1 MRAVFR
7 WIGLA
12 LAACMLAGC
21 GGGVGIVDMTGLM
34 SYSDPSDRGQV
45 RLPGRV
51 YIFRGLGHIWSGGMT
66 ELAHE
71 LNRRGTTASAHRHSE
86 WYECAKEAIKLY
98 KSDPDRYP
106 IVLIG
111 HSNGGDMIINMAYM
125 LKDAGVPVAL
135 AIGFD
140 PTRFNR
146 DVPSNVARFINLY
159 QSLNVLGGGS
169 VSGTRDFKGQILNV
183 DLRNHFEIGH
193 MNIDRIPQLHKEVIA
208 KVLQVV
214 AFPQQTKPLV
224 SFNYVVPGNAKIE
237 LWDGGMPITAEP
249 GQTINSLAGI
259 YGVPAWAIRQ
269 ASRLDSDD
277 EIKPGSRVIIP
288 RYANSLE
295 LGSPA
300 MTSSVPGGMPDN
312 YPAQYPLQQQ
322 RAPVA
327 TVVQPDN
334 QDYMPQPRRGESA
347 WGQPRI
353 GAPRMGA
360 VGE

>member
-1 MRAVFR
+1 MAL
-7 WIGLA
+7 LA
-12 LAACMLAGC
+12 CLLSGC
-21 GGGVGIVDMTGLM
+21 GGTGLVDMSGLM
-34 SYSDPSDRGQV
+34 SYSDPSDRQAT

-51 YIFRGLGHIWSGGMT
+51 YIFRGIGHIWSGGMT

-86 WYECAKEAIKLY
+86 WYECAQEAIKLY

-125 LKDAGVPVAL
+125 MKEAGVPVAL

-140 PTRFNR
+140 PTRWNR

-159 QSLNVLGGGS
+159 QSTNVLGGGR
-169 VSGTRDFKGQILNV
+169 VDHTRDFKGQLINV
-183 DLRNHFEIGH
+183 DLRNHFDIGH

-208 KVLQVV
+208 KVMQVV
-214 AFPQQTKPLV
+214 AFPQQPKPLV
-224 SFNYVVPGNAKIE
+224 SFSYVPPSNAKIE
-237 LWDGGMPITAEP
+237 LWDGGMPVTTEP
-249 GQTINSLAGI
+249 GQTVSSLASL

-277 EIKPGSRVIIP
+277 EVKPGSRVIIP

-300 MTSSVPGGMPDN
+300 MTSSVPSSVPGN
-312 YPAQYPLQQQ
+312 YPSVQQQ

-327 TVVQPDN
+327 TVVAPEPQ
-334 QDYMPQPRRGESA
+334 YAQPRRGETA

-360 VGE
+360 VGQ

>member
-1 MRAVFR
+1 MRVLIR
-7 WIGLA
+7 MIGVA
-12 LAACMLAGC
+12 LLGAFLTGC
-21 GGGVGIVDMTGLM
+21 ASVGLVDMSGLM
-34 SYSDPSDRGQV
+34 SYSDPSDRQQT

-51 YIFRGLGHIWSGGMT
+51 YIFRGIGHIWSGGMT

-98 KSDPDRYP
+98 KSDPDRWP

-125 LKDAGVPVAL
+125 MKEAGVPVSL

-146 DVPSNVARFINLY
+146 NVPSNVARFINLY
-159 QSLNVLGGGS
+159 QSLNMLGGGA
-169 VSGTRDFKGQILNV
+169 VAAQPDFKGQLLNV

-214 AFPQQTKPLV
+214 AFPQQMKPLV
-224 SFNYVVPGNAKIE
+224 SFNYTVPGNAQIE
-237 LWDGGMPITAEP
+237 LWDGGMPVTVEP
-249 GQTINSLAGI
+249 GQSISSLASM

-269 ASRLDSDD
+269 ASNFDGDD
-277 EIKPGSRVIIP
+277 EARSGKRVIIP

-295 LGSPA
+295 VGSPA
-300 MTSSVPGGMPDN
+300 MTSSVPMNSAPMQ
-312 YPAQYPLQQQ
+312 PQ

-327 TVVQPDN
+327 TVVNPSDN
-334 QDYMPQPRRGESA
+334 QPYAQPRRGETS

>member
-1 MRAVFR
+1 MQVLIRM
-7 WIGLA
+7 IGVAL
-12 LAACMLAGC
+12 LAAFMTGC
-21 GGGVGIVDMTGLM
+21 ASVGLVDMSGLM
-34 SYSDPSDRGQV
+34 SYSDPSDRQQT

-51 YIFRGLGHIWSGGMT
+51 YILRGIGHVWSGGMT

-71 LNRRGTTASAHRHSE
+71 LNRRGTTASAHRHGE
-86 WYECAKEAIKLY
+86 WWESAEEAIKLY
-98 KSDPDRYP
+98 KSDPDRWP

-111 HSNGGDMIINMAYM
+111 HSNGGDNIINMAYK
-125 LKDAGVPVAL
+125 LKEAGVPVAL

-146 DVPSNVARFINLY
+146 SVPSNVSRFINLY

-169 VSGTRDFKGQILNV
+169 VAANSDFKGQLLNV

-214 AFPQQTKPLV
+214 AFPQQNKPLV
-224 SFNYVVPGNAKIE
+224 SFNYVVPSNAPIE
-237 LWDGGMPITAEP
+237 LWDGGMPVTAEP
-249 GQTINSLAGI
+249 GQTVKSLASL

-277 EIKPGSRVIIP
+277 EIAPGKRVVIP

-295 LGSPA
+295 LGAPA
-300 MTSSVPGGMPDN
+300 MTSSVPMN
-312 YPAQYPLQQQ
+312 PAPLPQQ

-327 TVVQPDN
+327 TVVGPNDG
-334 QDYMPQPRRGESA
+334 YSQPRRGETS

-353 GAPRMGA
+353 GSPRMGA

>member
-1 MRAVFR
+1 MRAGFR
-7 WIGLA
+7 WISVA
-12 LAACMLAGC
+12 LIGCTLSGC
-21 GGGVGIVDMTGLM
+21 GGTGLVDMSGLM
-34 SYSDPSDRGQV
+34 SYSDPSDRTQA

-51 YIFRGLGHIWSGGMT
+51 YIFRGIGHIWSGGMT

-86 WYECAKEAIKLY
+86 WYEAAKEAIKLY
-98 KSDPDRYP
+98 KSDPDRWP

-125 LKDAGVPVAL
+125 MKKEGVPVAL

-140 PTRFNR
+140 PTRFNNP
-146 DVPSNVARFINLY
+146 VPSNVARFVNLY
-159 QSLNVLGGGS
+159 QSLNMLGGGS
-169 VSGTRDFKGQILNV
+169 VSSTSDFKGQLLNV

-208 KVLQVV
+208 KVMQVV
-214 AFPQQTKPLV
+214 AFPQQPKPLV
-224 SFNYVVPGNAKIE
+224 SFNYVVPGSAQIE
-237 LWDGGMPITAEP
+237 LWDGGMPLTVEP
-249 GQTINSLAGI
+249 GQTVRSLAGL

-277 EIKPGSRVIIP
+277 EVKPGSRVVIP

-300 MTSSVPGGMPDN
+300 MTSSVPGSVPGSMPGN
-312 YPAQYPLQQQ
+312 YPAQQQ
-322 RAPVA
+322 RPPVA
-327 TVVQPDN
+327 TVVTPEQG
-334 QDYMPQPRRGESA
+334 YSQPRRGETA

>member
-1 MRAVFR
+1 MRVFIRIIVTAVT
-7 WIGLA
+7 
-12 LAACMLAGC
+12 AAFLSGC
-21 GGGVGIVDMTGLM
+21 ASVGIVDMSGLM
-34 SYSDPSDRGQV
+34 SYSDPSDRQQV

-86 WYECAKEAIKLY
+86 WYESAKEAIRLY

-125 LKDAGVPVAL
+125 MKEQGVPVAL
-135 AIGFD
+135 MIGFD
-140 PTRFNR
+140 PTRWNR

-159 QSLNVLGGGS
+159 QSTNMLGGGRVDHTS
-169 VSGTRDFKGQILNV
+169 DFKGQLINV

-224 SFNYVVPGNAKIE
+224 SFSYVPPRGSTIE

-249 GQTINSLAGI
+249 GQSIKSLASQ

-277 EIKPGSRVIIP
+277 EISPGKRVVIP

-295 LGSPA
+295 MGISPA
-300 MTSSVPGGMPDN
+300 MTSSVPMNGSPPM
-312 YPAQYPLQQQ
+312 QQQQ

-327 TVVQPDN
+327 TVVTPDEA
-334 QDYMPQPRRGESA
+334 QPQPRRGWT
-347 WGQPRI
+347 WGQQRI
-353 GAPRMGA
+353 GSPRMGA